1 MLIRISGHRHRF
13 VPHTFLKLKESER
26 AAVSDF
32 EEAMNVVRR
41 RLFDDV
47 VGLSP
52 RPHERQLKNALV
64 ESPGGGHIFSAHGMM
79 VPTANPVGPQ
89 SFLSTRQYRSVGI
102 CLHGY
107 LLSGCTNL
115 QVRGALALAAHKVP
129 AFINGRG
136 VIRSPNRR
144 HIKPFWA
151 LGQIDSSSCHIPD
164 GRDP

>member
-1 MLIRISGHRHRF
+1 MMLIRIAWHRHRF
-13 VPHTFLKLKESER
+13 FTHTLFKLEEGKR
-26 AAVSDF
+26 AAVSEF

-41 RLFDDV
+41 RFLYDV
-47 VGLSP
+47 VRLSP
-52 RPHERQLKNALV
+52 RTHKRQLKNALV
-64 ESPGGGHIFSAHGMM
+64 ESPGGGHIFSAHSVM

-115 QVRGALALAAHKVP
+115 LVCGALALAAHQVP

-136 VIRSPNRR
+136 V
-144 HIKPFWA
+144 A
-151 LGQIDSSSCHIPD
+151 
-164 GRDP
+164 